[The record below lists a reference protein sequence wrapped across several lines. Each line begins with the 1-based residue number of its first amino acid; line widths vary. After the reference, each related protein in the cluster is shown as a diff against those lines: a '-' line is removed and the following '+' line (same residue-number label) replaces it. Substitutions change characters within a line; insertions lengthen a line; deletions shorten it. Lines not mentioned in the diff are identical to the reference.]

1 MNVLSENSL
10 IWLRIKW
17 QPKFT
22 RTIWHLAPKLGV
34 SAPLKVLINPNTIL
48 LIWILCNANRWMSK
62 YFLIWTFICCYIEVR
77 ISKMVMRWRL
87 CRHNLHTQEK
97 YYLIHMFWHTWIVY
111 SIFYLFFLTQ
121 IFKRFIIWKGIKKQK
136 CLHWRHPHYHFGN
149 TNLNMTLNKSSNQKI
164 FWHSTIHVAK
174 NPYQ

>member
-17 QPKFT
+17 QPQFT

-97 YYLIHMFWHTWIVY
+97 YYLIHMFWHTWHSMAY
-111 SIFYLFFLTQ
+111 LNSIFYILSFFS
-121 IFKRFIIWKGIKKQK
+121 
-136 CLHWRHPHYHFGN
+136 H
-149 TNLNMTLNKSSNQKI
+149 TNLQAVYYMKGNKETEMPTLTSSSLPFRKYKPQYDTK
-164 FWHSTIHVAK
+164 
-174 NPYQ
+174 